1 MPILGSAA
9 RCCFILNPLSF
20 YTFSTFVALAQ
31 KVRDAPNDSA
41 AVFDDKRIAEAWILA
56 QSKSLPDGN
65 FVIGARF
72 ALHEYPASGAIRL
85 RPHRLVSI
93 NESYRT
99 KLGTLLPSSC
109 EHLACQLHAC
119 WYRCEPA
126 FPILYCGPVNSK
138 LATSFRLRVLKYFSP
153 IFEFPHIHQR
163 HPHFFDFCVRSAA
176 LTPSLRIEKNSIDA
190 RTVGSHCY
198 PDGLEQFIKIAACFK
213 GARPTPH

>member
-1 MPILGSAA
+1 MAILGSAT

-20 YTFSTFVALAQ
+20 STFSAFVALAQ

-56 QSKSLPDGN
+56 QSKSLLDGN
-65 FVIGARF
+65 FVIGAQF

-93 NESYRT
+93 NESYGT

-119 WYRCEPA
+119 WYRCEPM

-138 LATSFRLRVLKYFSP
+138 LATSFRLRVLMCFSP

-163 HPHFFDFCVRSAA
+163 ILIF
-176 LTPSLRIEKNSIDA
+176 SLFASVPR
-190 RTVGSHCY
+190 R
-198 PDGLEQFIKIAACFK
+198 
-213 GARPTPH
+213 

>member
-31 KVRDAPNDSA
+31 QVRDAPNDSA
-41 AVFDDKRIAEAWILA
+41 AVFDDKRIAETWILA
-56 QSKSLPDGN
+56 QSKSLPDGS

-72 ALHEYPASGAIRL
+72 ALHEYHASGAIRL

-93 NESYRT
+93 NESYGT

-109 EHLACQLHAC
+109 EHLARQFHAY

-126 FPILYCGPVNSK
+126 FPILYRRPVNSK
-138 LATSFRLRVLKYFSP
+138 LATRFRLRVLKRFPP
-153 IFEFPHIHQR
+153 IFEFPRIHQR
-163 HPHFFDFCVRSAA
+163 RPHFF
-176 LTPSLRIEKNSIDA
+176 SLYAFVPR
-190 RTVGSHCY
+190 R
-198 PDGLEQFIKIAACFK
+198 
-213 GARPTPH
+213 